1 MMYARA
7 KARPQMTFVRG
18 WELELHLGVQALG
31 RKTERE
37 GRKREGRI
45 NEDARLRDDYL
56 DVRWYERGL
65 PRTRKF
71 SQNENL

>member
-37 GRKREGRI
+37 RRKRDGRI
-45 NEDARLRDDYL
+45 NEDARLRDDL
-56 DVRWYERGL
+56 MCERGL
-65 PRTRKF
+65 LRTRKF
-71 SQNENL
+71 LRNENL